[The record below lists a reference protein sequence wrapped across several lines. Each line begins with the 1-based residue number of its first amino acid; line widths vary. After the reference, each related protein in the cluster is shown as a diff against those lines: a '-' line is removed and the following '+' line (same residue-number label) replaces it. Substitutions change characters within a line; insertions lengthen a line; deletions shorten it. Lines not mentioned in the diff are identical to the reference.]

1 MLILTLL
8 LAAAAPSPTAAVDT
22 SRVAFTKCLNTAM
35 KKGLDDKVSE
45 AEFEM
50 SIKSVCDTER
60 AAFRTAVIALNRS
73 GGDSVADATDNADM
87 QVDDYHANFVDKFKD
102 YAENNSR
109 PGD

>member
-1 MLILTLL
+1 MLFTTLL
-8 LAAAAPSPTAAVDT
+8 LAAMAPSPTAAVDT
-22 SRVAFTKCLNTAM
+22 TRVAFTKCLNTAM
-35 KKGLDDKVSE
+35 KKGLDDKITA

-50 SIKSVCDTER
+50 AVKSVCETER

-73 GGDSVADATDNADM
+73 GGDSEADAAENADM

-102 YAENNSR
+102 YSENNSR